1 MTAIISSYLSL
12 PTVKKLLLVFQNL
25 ETFFVLQ
32 RSSSELKMG
41 PNALEV
47 NDQLFHV
54 ISSLSL
60 FINRSRTLKIGIS
73 T

>member
-1 MTAIISSYLSL
+1 
-12 PTVKKLLLVFQNL
+12 
-25 ETFFVLQ
+25 
-32 RSSSELKMG
+32 MG

-47 NDQLFHV
+47 HDQLFHV

-60 FINRSRTLKIGIS
+60 FINPSESLKMGIL

>member
-1 MTAIISSYLSL
+1 M
-12 PTVKKLLLVFQNL
+12 FQNL

-32 RSSSELKMG
+32 RSSSELKIG

-47 NDQLFHV
+47 HDQLFYV

-60 FINRSRTLKIGIS
+60 FINPSGTLKMGIL